1 MPESSMHFENGIP
14 SAYQTRR
21 GSRLTPQASGRKGP
35 SPVRCPVVLC
45 VDDAEEILGFYQNLL
60 SKYGYAIIP
69 AEDGTEALELFQST
83 PQIDAA
89 ILDYHMPGMTGLE
102 LAFRLKGL
110 DPALPIV
117 MVAGNGPRLEE
128 MAPFVDAAIPKG
140 VSIREITDQLEL
152 LLEQRAARTQ
162 LIS

>member
-1 MPESSMHFENGIP
+1 
-14 SAYQTRR
+14 
-21 GSRLTPQASGRKGP
+21 
-35 SPVRCPVVLC
+35 VRCPVVLC
-45 VDDAEEILGFYQNLL
+45 VDNAEEILGFYQNLL

-69 AEDGTEALELFQST
+69 AEDCTEALELFQST
-83 PQIDAA
+83 RQIDAA

-110 DPALPIV
+110 DPDLPIV

-140 VSIREITDQLEL
+140 VSICEITDQLEL